1 MICLNWLFRNEKS
14 FAKTK
19 VKKERKRAAR
29 PFFLAIFLGKEVKI
43 DERNDF

>member
-1 MICLNWLFRNEKS
+1 MFRNEKL
-14 FAKTK
+14 FAKAK

-29 PFFLAIFLGKEVKI
+29 PFFLAIFPRKEVKI